1 MPACPQCSTSCISDA
16 AFCHVCGTSLEL
28 SDFQPVVSSDPLAGR
43 VIADRYRL
51 NALIGRGGM
60 GVVYRGEHVH
70 MGKTVAI
77 KLLHGELAANK
88 DLVKRFKREAEAIS
102 KLSNIHTV
110 TIFDY
115 GRSQGLIYLVME
127 HLQGRDMGW
136 HVRKEGRMP
145 LLRACM
151 VLVQTCDSLVE
162 AHSHGIVHRDL
173 KPENVFLL
181 DREDMKDFVKVLDFG
196 LAKVRPEIKRPD
208 DTAHGAVL
216 GTPYYMPPE
225 QIRGDVVDQRVDL
238 YAMGGLLHCLLT
250 GHPPYRAPTALAVM
264 AAHLTEPL
272 PTLDEEGLDPE
283 VREAV
288 LPVMHRCLAKGADER
303 YPSAAD
309 LKNDLLSII
318 ERFYTTGH
326 TPVTGLPE
334 GFSRAALDEAESTAV
349 REPAKLKEEFE
360 RYARRLRMRRALLW
374 ALPVVLVLAL
384 GAGALALLRGMDAG
398 PPPGDVEPNNAPSEA
413 SPIEASIPV
422 TGTIGKRISST
433 ESDHDWF
440 VFEIEERSLVRVHLR
455 RLPEVDL
462 MLQIFREGSEKPYAT
477 SSSGGRGVDEAL
489 SGLSLDPGRYFIL
502 VRQDLSKRGRPV
514 EVISDSYKLS
524 LQILDPDLW
533 EAEPNDTVDEATA
546 LGRGAARRGYVQKP
560 GDRDFY
566 CLDAPGSGVS
576 AVLESPAT
584 LALRLFTVDLSTGEW
599 TPHDAQKK
607 GGTVTVEGLASGQDG
622 GICFQVAST
631 DDGHDVREAY
641 TLTVK

>member
-1 MPACPQCSTSCISDA
+1 MPECPQCSTNCISEA
-16 AFCHVCGTSLEL
+16 AFCHLCGTSLDL
-28 SDFQPVVSSDPLAGR
+28 SDFQPIVSSDPLVGR

-51 NALIGRGGM
+51 KALIGRGGM

-115 GRSQGLIYLVME
+115 GRSQGLIFLVME
-127 HLQGRDMGW
+127 YLQGRDMGW
-136 HVRKEGRMP
+136 HVRKEGKMP

-151 VLVQTCDSLVE
+151 VLVQACDSLIE

-225 QIRGDVVDQRVDL
+225 QIRGDIVDHRVDL

-272 PTLDEEGLDPE
+272 PTLDDEELDAE

-288 LPVMHRCLAKGADER
+288 LPVMHRCLAKKADER
-303 YPSAAD
+303 YASATD
-309 LKNDLLSII
+309 LKGDLLSII

-334 GFSRAALDEAESTAV
+334 GFSKAALDEAESTAI
-349 REPAKLKEEFE
+349 REPAKPKEEVE
-360 RYARRLRMRRALLW
+360 RYARRLKIRRVFLW
-374 ALPVVLVLAL
+374 ALPVLFVLAL
-384 GAGALALLRGMDAG
+384 GTGAFVLLRGADRG
-398 PPPGDVEPNNAPSEA
+398 PPPGDVEPNNKPSEA
-413 SPIEASIPV
+413 SPIAPSVPV
-422 TGTIGKRISST
+422 AGTIGKRISKS
-433 ESDHDWF
+433 ESDHDWY
-440 VFEIEERSLVRVHLR
+440 VFEIVEHALVRVHLK

-477 SSSGGRGVDEAL
+477 SSSGGRGIDEAL

-514 EVISDSYKLS
+514 EVISDSYWLS
-524 LQILDPDLW
+524 LQILDPGLW
-533 EAEPNDTVDEATA
+533 EIEPNDTVTDATK
-546 LGRGAARRGYVQKP
+546 LEKGAARKGYVQQS

-566 CLDAPGSGVS
+566 CLDAPGSEVS
-576 AVLESPAT
+576 ATLEPPGKIAM
-584 LALRLFTVDLSTGEW
+584 RLFTVDLATGAW
-599 TPHDAQKK
+599 SPHDAKKK
-607 GGTVTVEGLASGQDG
+607 GGTITVEGLSSGKDE
-622 GICFQVAST
+622 GICFQVASR
-631 DDGHDVREAY
+631 DGAHDVRTPY

>member
-1 MPACPQCSTSCISDA
+1 MPECPQCSTSCISDA

-28 SDFQPVVSSDPLAGR
+28 SDFQPVVSSDPLVGR

-51 NALIGRGGM
+51 SALIGRGGM

-70 MGKTVAI
+70 MGKSVAI
-77 KLLHGELAANK
+77 KLLHGELAAKK

-115 GRSQGLIYLVME
+115 GRSQGLIFLVME
-127 HLQGRDMGW
+127 HLQGRDVGW
-136 HVRKEGRMP
+136 HVRKEGKMP

-151 VLVQTCDSLVE
+151 VLVQACDSLVE

-225 QIRGDVVDQRVDL
+225 QIRGDVVDHRVDL
-238 YAMGGLLHCLLT
+238 YAMGGLFHCLLT

-272 PTLDEEGLDPE
+272 PTLEEEKLDAE

-288 LPVMHRCLAKGADER
+288 LPVMHRCLAKSADER
-303 YPSAAD
+303 YASATD

-318 ERFYTTGH
+318 EQFYTTGH

-334 GFSRAALDEAESTAV
+334 GFSRAALEEAESTAV

-360 RYARRLRMRRALLW
+360 RYARRLKMRRALLW
-374 ALPVVLVLAL
+374 ALPVLLVVVLV
-384 GAGALALLRGMDAG
+384 AGGLVLLRGADTG
-398 PPPGDVEPNNAPSEA
+398 PPPGDVEPNNKPAEA
-413 SPIEASIPV
+413 SPIAPSVPV
-422 TGTIGKRISST
+422 RGTIGKRISKHD
-433 ESDHDWF
+433 SDHDWY
-440 VFEIEERSLVRVHLR
+440 VFEIAGSALVRVHLR

-477 SSSGGRGVDEAL
+477 ASSGGRGIDEAL
-489 SGLSLDPGRYFIL
+489 SGLRLDPGRYFIL

-514 EVISDSYKLS
+514 EVISDSYMLS
-524 LQILDPDLW
+524 LEILDPALW
-533 EAEPNDTVDEATA
+533 ESEPNDTVSEATG
-546 LGRGAARRGYVQKP
+546 LEKGAARKGYVQQS

-566 CLDAPGSGVS
+566 CLEEPGGKVS
-576 AVLESPAT
+576 ATLESPER
-584 LALRLFTVDLSTGEW
+584 LSMRLFTVDLATGAW
-599 TPHDAQKK
+599 SPHDAAKQ
-607 GGTVTVEGLASGQDG
+607 GGTVTVDG
-622 GICFQVAST
+622 IAAQAGEGICFQVASQ
-631 DDGHDVREAY
+631 DEAYDVRKPY

>member
-1 MPACPQCSTSCISDA
+1 MPECPQCSTTCISKA
-16 AFCHVCGTSLEL
+16 AFCHVCGTSLDL
-28 SDFQPVVSSDPLAGR
+28 SDFQPVASSDPLVGR
-43 VIADRYRL
+43 VIADRYRIK
-51 NALIGRGGM
+51 ALIGRGGM

-102 KLSNIHTV
+102 KLSSIHTV

-115 GRSQGLIYLVME
+115 GRSQGLIFLVME

-136 HVRKEGRMP
+136 HVRKEGKMP

-151 VLVQTCDSLVE
+151 VLVQACDSLVE

-181 DREDMKDFVKVLDFG
+181 DRDDMKDFVKVLDFG

-225 QIRGDVVDQRVDL
+225 QIRGDVVDHRVDL

-272 PTLDEEGLDPE
+272 PTLEKEELEPE

-288 LPVMHRCLAKGADER
+288 LPVMQRCLAKSADER
-303 YPSAAD
+303 YASAAD
-309 LKNDLLSII
+309 LKSDLLSII

-334 GFSRAALDEAESTAV
+334 GFGKAALDDAQSTAV
-349 REPAKLKEEFE
+349 REPARLKEEFE
-360 RYARRLRMRRALLW
+360 RYARRLRMRRAILW
-374 ALPVVLVLAL
+374 TLPVLIVLAL
-384 GAGALALLRGMDAG
+384 GAGGLALVRRAGTG
-398 PPPGDVEPNNAPSEA
+398 PPPGDVEPNNQPSEA
-413 SPIEASIPV
+413 SPIVPSVPV
-422 TGTIGKRISST
+422 TGTIGRRISRT
-433 ESDHDWF
+433 ESDHDWY
-440 VFEIEERSLVRVHLR
+440 VFGIEEPALVRVHLR

-462 MLQIFREGSEKPYAT
+462 MLQIFREGAEKPYAT
-477 SSSGGRGVDEAL
+477 ASSGGRGIDEAL
-489 SGLSLDPGRYFIL
+489 SGLSLGPGRYFIL
-502 VRQDLSKRGRPV
+502 VRQDLSLRGRPV
-514 EVISDSYKLS
+514 EVISDSYRLS
-524 LQILDPDLW
+524 VEILDPGLW
-533 EAEPNDTVDEATA
+533 ETEPNDSVTEATA
-546 LGRGAARRGYVQKP
+546 LEKGAARKGYVQTS
-560 GDRDFY
+560 GDRDVY
-566 CLDAPGSGVS
+566 CLGATGSPVT
-576 AVLESPAT
+576 AMLESPETIAM
-584 LALRLFTVDLSTGEW
+584 RLFTVDLETGAW
-599 TPHDAQKK
+599 SPHDAQKK
-607 GGTVTVEGLASGQDG
+607 GGTIVVKGLSSGKDG

-631 DDGHDVREAY
+631 DDACDVRNPY
-641 TLTVK
+641 TLTVE